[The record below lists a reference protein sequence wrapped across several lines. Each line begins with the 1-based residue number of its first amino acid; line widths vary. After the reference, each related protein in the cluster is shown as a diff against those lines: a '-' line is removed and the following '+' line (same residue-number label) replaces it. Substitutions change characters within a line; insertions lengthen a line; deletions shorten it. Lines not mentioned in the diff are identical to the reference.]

1 MDAVNLCCILYG
13 RGLGII
19 LNLVLVSMEVTI
31 TVAVILLAIL
41 AVSVAGIWKVFT
53 KAGESGW
60 KALIPFYNNVIM
72 FRIGGHSG
80 WWVVVFILPMLPW
93 LFGLLLGGVANA
105 QGPGGYGAADVAGSS
120 PGLTSALVGGGIVAM
135 LVGLLLVAFWQ
146 LIMLVSVVMLYD
158 VARSFGKGMG
168 FTFGLMVLPF
178 VFWPILGFGDAEYRG
193 PAAHPNMV
201 EQGSGA
207 HVEKDRS

>member
-1 MDAVNLCCILYG
+1 MEVFISLV
-13 RGLGII
+13 GII
-19 LNLVLVSMEVTI
+19 FAVLI
-31 TVAVILLAIL
+31 
-41 AVSVAGIWKVFT
+41 VSVAGVWKVFT

-60 KALIPFYNNVIM
+60 KAIIPFYNSAIM
-72 FRIGGHSG
+72 LRIGGHSG
-80 WWVVVFILPMLPW
+80 WWVMAFILPLLPW
-93 LFGLLLGGVANA
+93 LFSLLLGGAANA
-105 QGPGGYGAADVAGSS
+105 QGPGGYDAAGAGGSS
-120 PGLTSALVGGGIVAM
+120 IELTSALAGGGIVAI
-135 LVGLLLVAFWQ
+135 LVGLLIVACWQ
-146 LIMLVSVVMLYD
+146 LIMLASVVMLYD

-207 HVEKDRS
+207 HIDKDRS